1 MGDTQM
7 SQEEVLMI
15 LATFSPLSSRQLS
28 EGMGLSCS
36 SIHQS
41 LKRLK
46 KQGEVWW
53 MQGKPTPGISGG
65 SPAMWGAI

>member
-1 MGDTQM
+1 M
-7 SQEEVLMI
+7 SQEEVYEI
-15 LATFSPLSSRQLS
+15 LATFGPLSAQQLAV
-28 EGMGLSCS
+28 GMDLAQS

-65 SPAMWGAI
+65 CPAIWGAI

>member
-1 MGDTQM
+1 M
-7 SQEEVLMI
+7 SQDEVYAI
-15 LATFSPLSSRQLS
+15 LATFGPLSSRQLS
-28 EGMGLSCS
+28 EGMGRAPST
-36 SIHQS
+36 IHQS

-46 KQGEVWW
+46 KRGEVWW